1 MNVNMVDQKTKK
13 PIARDNDLNHALELF
28 HFAFRAFTAKPD
40 QLLEARGLQRVHH
53 RILYFVG
60 RNPGIRV
67 SGLLSIL
74 GVSKQA
80 LHAPMRQLLA
90 MHLIQDSPDASDKR
104 GKCLSLTAEGS
115 KLESSLS
122 SAQRKLLASVFE
134 HVGEPGELA
143 WRKVMEQLSEHLPK
157 TIKE

>member
-1 MNVNMVDQKTKK
+1 MVDQLSSNNSDS
-13 PIARDNDLNHALELF
+13 REQELNQALELF

-67 SGLLSIL
+67 SGLLATL

-80 LHAPMRQLLA
+80 LHAPLRQLQA
-90 MHLIQDSPDASDKR
+90 MNLVQDAPDAIDKR
-104 GKCLSLTAEGS
+104 GKCLTLTPEGA
-115 KLESSLS
+115 KLEAALS
-122 SAQRKLLASVFE
+122 GAQRKLMAQVFDE
-134 HVGEPGELA
+134 AGVDSEAA
-143 WRKVMEQLSEHLPK
+143 WRAVMSQLGGQLPK
-157 TIKE
+157 

>member
-1 MNVNMVDQKTKK
+1 MVDQ
-13 PIARDNDLNHALELF
+13 LNPNPAVSRESELNQALELF

-60 RNPGIRV
+60 RNPDIRV

-80 LHAPMRQLLA
+80 LHAPLRQLLA
-90 MHLIQDSPDASDKR
+90 MSLIADSPDAIDKR
-104 GKCLSLTAEGS
+104 GKCLSLTAEGQ
-115 KLESSLS
+115 KLEAALS
-122 SAQRKLLASVFE
+122 GAQRKLLAQVFE
-134 HVGEPGELA
+134 RAGVDSESA
-143 WRKVMEQLSEHLPK
+143 WRAVMGQLVGQLPK
-157 TIKE
+157 

>member
-1 MNVNMVDQKTKK
+1 MLDQLS
-13 PIARDNDLNHALELF
+13 PISADSREAELNQALELF

-67 SGLLSIL
+67 SGLLAIL

-80 LHAPMRQLLA
+80 LHAPLRQLQA
-90 MHLIQDSPDASDKR
+90 MSLIQDSPDAVDKR
-104 GKCLSLTAEGS
+104 GKCLSLTAEGA
-115 KLESSLS
+115 KLEAALS
-122 SAQRKLLASVFE
+122 GAQRKLLASVFE
-134 HVGEPGELA
+134 QAGVDSESA
-143 WRKVMEQLSEHLPK
+143 WRGVMGQLVGQLPK
-157 TIKE
+157 

>member
-1 MNVNMVDQKTKK
+1 MIDQLK
-13 PIARDNDLNHALELF
+13 ARSVTNTSSPDRDAELNQALELF

-67 SGLLSIL
+67 SGLLAIL

-80 LHAPMRQLLA
+80 LHAPLRQLQA
-90 MHLIQDSPDASDKR
+90 MSLVEDSPDATDKR
-104 GKCLSLTAEGS
+104 GKCLNLTGEGE
-115 KLESSLS
+115 KLEAALS
-122 SAQRKLLASVFE
+122 GAQRKLLAQVFE
-134 HVGEPGELA
+134 QTSVEGEAA
-143 WRKVMEQLSEHLPK
+143 WRLVMTQLAGQLPK
-157 TIKE
+157 